1 MNPEVK
7 TKKVEVVL
15 KNQPKTED
23 VVVIGQA
30 KKSRDYL
37 NNFMAA

>member
-7 TKKVEVVL
+7 AKKVEPVL
-15 KNQPKTED
+15 KNQPKAED
-23 VVVIGQA
+23 VVILGQA